1 MSGID
6 QRVLDA
12 AADAYAA
19 ARREFEGAT
28 SAADQTYERLQ
39 ASPETIEY
47 QIDWNV
53 ARREEAAAASR
64 VKEAEERYRK
74 AGGYVRESNE

>member
-1 MSGID
+1 MSCID
-6 QRVLDA
+6 QRVLGA

-19 ARREFEGAT
+19 ARREYGDAKA
-28 SAADQTYERLQ
+28 AADQAYERLQ

-53 ARREEAAAASR
+53 ARREEAAAAWR
-64 VKEAEERYRK
+64 VKDSEERYRK
-74 AGGYVRESNE
+74 AGGYVRESDE

>member
-1 MSGID
+1 MSGVD
-6 QRVLDA
+6 QRALRA

-19 ARREFEGAT
+19 TRSVYEDAKA
-28 SAADQTYERLQ
+28 AADQAYERLQ

-53 ARREEAAAASR
+53 ARREEAAAAWR
-64 VKEAEERYRK
+64 VKESEERYRK
-74 AGGYVRESNE
+74 VGGYVRESDE

>member
-12 AADAYAA
+12 AADAYAG
-19 ARREFEGAT
+19 ARREYERAT
-28 SAADQTYERLQ
+28 LAAGQTYERLQ

-53 ARREEAAAASR
+53 ARREEAAAAWR
-64 VKEAEERYRK
+64 VKEAEERYCK

>member
-6 QRVLDA
+6 QRVLEA

-19 ARREFEGAT
+19 ARREYEHAT

-39 ASPETIEY
+39 TSPETIEY

-53 ARREEAAAASR
+53 ARREEAAAAWR
-64 VKEAEERYRK
+64 VKEAEERYCN
-74 AGGYVRESNE
+74 AGGYVRENNE